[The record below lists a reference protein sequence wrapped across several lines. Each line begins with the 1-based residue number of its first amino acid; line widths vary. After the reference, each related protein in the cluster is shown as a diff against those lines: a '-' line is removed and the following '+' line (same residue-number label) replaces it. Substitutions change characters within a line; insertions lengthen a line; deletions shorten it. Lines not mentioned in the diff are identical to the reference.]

1 MPPRALLTDFQIKSI
16 FQDEAEVPFLD
27 EDYAIGKLVYGLG
40 FETLYTF
47 LFADTDENN
56 EVSLPE
62 FSSLIKLLLEMD
74 RESLNF
80 FAMKEESEQMTSA
93 RGFAIVDHNRDEKLS
108 FAEVQMFVQGV
119 FRIYKESWDQYSDF
133 LLRILFLIADSDE
146 SHKLSS
152 QEFFSLN
159 NYINKNELSLIIGS
173 LDPIQLDPWLFD
185 DADC

>member
-1 MPPRALLTDFQIKSI
+1 MPPRALLTDFQINSI
-16 FQDEAEVPFLD
+16 FQDEAGVPFLD

-80 FAMKEESEQMTSA
+80 
-93 RGFAIVDHNRDEKLS
+93 L
-108 FAEVQMFVQGV
+108 
-119 FRIYKESWDQYSDF
+119 
-133 LLRILFLIADSDE
+133 
-146 SHKLSS
+146 
-152 QEFFSLN
+152 
-159 NYINKNELSLIIGS
+159 
-173 LDPIQLDPWLFD
+173 P
-185 DADC
+185 